1 MIPSSDCLQWS
12 SDQPGPARKRRVQ
25 GRLPQS
31 AGHNPRQTRSA
42 RSRSNKIRNCP
53 PTQRLNGSTTVAKTS
68 FRSGSSLRF
77 GLAERREAH
86 SGPKVG
92 PIPSRFCSFEGASCA
107 TKVEDRFVD
116 QPEPPAVDACS
127 WALRLYLAC
136 CVRQY
141 NPRTRLA
148 MIYVFKTLHPGLRGA
163 GQSC

>member
-77 GLAERREAH
+77 GLAERREAGRKSVPFLH
-86 SGPKVG
+86 AFAHLRVLRAPPKSRIG
-92 PIPSRFCSFEGASCA
+92 LLISPSRRLLTLAPGRFGCTSHAASGN
-107 TKVEDRFVD
+107 TI
-116 QPEPPAVDACS
+116 
-127 WALRLYLAC
+127 LA
-136 CVRQY
+136 
-141 NPRTRLA
+141 
-148 MIYVFKTLHPGLRGA
+148 PG
-163 GQSC
+163 